1 MCSST
6 CSFEISRMEASRRF
20 KKSNIFV
27 TSSGYAHTLEKETH
41 NEKRTA
47 FGRFS
52 NATEIP
58 IFALLQLLTEI
69 FKTGLP
75 KVVRR
80 SERIRQVEKVYSRKQ
95 INLQNHSVFC
105 GEQGL
110 LRCAMP
116 GVQLFVVA
124 RLSAHS
130 NLQKDIPGDQDGFS
144 FIAKAQV
151 NGLKHREIF
160 ATSD

>member
-1 MCSST
+1 
-6 CSFEISRMEASRRF
+6 MEASQRL

-27 TSSGYAHTLEKETH
+27 TSSRYTHTLKKKTDDA
-41 NEKRTA
+41 KRTV
-47 FGRFS
+47 FGRLS
-52 NATEIP
+52 NTTEIP
-58 IFALLQLLTEI
+58 IFALLQLHTGI
-69 FKTGLP
+69 FRTGLL

-80 SERIRQVEKVYSRKQ
+80 PESNRRIEKVYSRKQ
-95 INLQNHSVFC
+95 TNLQNPSVFC

-110 LRCAMP
+110 IGCAMP
-116 GVQLFVVA
+116 GVQLFAVA

-130 NLQKDIPGDQDGFS
+130 TLQKDIPGDQDGFS